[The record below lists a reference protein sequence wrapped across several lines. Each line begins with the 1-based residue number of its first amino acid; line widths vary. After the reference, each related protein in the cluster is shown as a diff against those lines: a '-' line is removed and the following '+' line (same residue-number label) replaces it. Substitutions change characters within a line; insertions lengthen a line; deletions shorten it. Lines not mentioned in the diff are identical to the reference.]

1 MERSTGHAMKMPDD
15 VAEMLRLKACGWGL
29 KRIARH
35 LGCPD
40 EATGEGNAREVHVT
54 RGYTHGGIRSGPAFG
69 RRYADPPADAALLKE
84 LDPQRNEL
92 AELDGELVPKS
103 AAILMSF
110 LADEVDSDVRF
121 ELYLHAIG
129 ECRLAL
135 RTAAAVKLAHA
146 QYQEFHDVTSLK
158 IYSDALAENG
168 EVEAGVSRAKE
179 ALELAIQ
186 MHTLVNY
193 AAENLVRKAIK
204 MGSAEA
210 VNEALDA
217 LADSTDVPRKGDCAL
232 EADWADEAEALGADK
247 ELISW
252 VRAVAERK

>member
-1 MERSTGHAMKMPDD
+1 VRRFGF
-15 VAEMLRLKACGWGL
+15 
-29 KRIARH
+29 
-35 LGCPD
+35 
-40 EATGEGNAREVHVT
+40 AT
-54 RGYTHGGIRSGPAFG
+54 
-69 RRYADPPADAALLKE
+69 LLKE

-92 AELDGELVPKS
+92 VELDGELVPKS

-110 LADEVDSDVRF
+110 LSAEVDSDVRF
-121 ELYLHAIG
+121 ELYLHAVG

-146 QYQEFHDVTSLK
+146 QYQEFHDVASLK
-158 IYSDALAENG
+158 VYSDALAENG

-186 MHTLVNY
+186 KQTCVNY
-193 AAENLVRKAIK
+193 AAENLVRQAIK
-204 MGSAEA
+204 TGSVET

-217 LADSTDVPRKGDCAL
+217 LADSVEVPRKGDCVL
-232 EADWADEAEALGADK
+232 DADWADEAEALGADK

-252 VRAVAERK
+252 VREVAERFRAAAERK